1 MRGGKQTV
9 VIRGGQAAIEGT
21 VEVQGGSTSAQ
32 RRLGRPLREGLLCW
46 ALEVEDFP
54 SGPEG
59 KVSTRNAGDPGSIPE
74 LGRSPRVGNG
84 NPLQYS
90 FLENS
95 MDRGA

>member
-1 MRGGKQTV
+1 MIG
-9 VIRGGQAAIEGT
+9 GGQAAIEGT

-32 RRLGRPLREGLLCW
+32 RILGRPLRQGLLCW

-54 SGPEG
+54 SGPGG
-59 KVSTRNAGDPGSIPE
+59 KVSTRKAGDPCSIPE
-74 LGRSPRVGNG
+74 SGRSPRVGNG